1 MSFFLYQL
9 LTLTNL
15 SVLILTSTSILQT
28 GKGNSVLTS
37 PHPLTLT
44 ASLLSKHSPFVTTHS
59 VYLGHACQIKGV
71 PYFLPISYLFIFDER
86 ICYSGKSKLKLV
98 GKEYPYIDSIIST
111 IFVLGV
117 FDLEL
122 PFSDSLG
129 RKRNQGGTR
138 RAVSVVVASVVDEV
152 EHACTRTIDI
162 AAASIEPSISEKR
175 EVRVIRVPSACT
187 T

>member
-15 SVLILTSTSILQT
+15 SVLILTFIL
-28 GKGNSVLTS
+28 S
-37 PHPLTLT
+37 
-44 ASLLSKHSPFVTTHS
+44 F
-59 VYLGHACQIKGV
+59 
-71 PYFLPISYLFIFDER
+71 FER

-98 GKEYPYIDSIIST
+98 GEEYPYIDSIIST

-129 RKRNQGGTR
+129 RKRNQSGVR
-138 RAVSVVVASVVDEV
+138 RAVTAAVATATVED
-152 EHACTRTIDI
+152 EHACSRTIAI
-162 AAASIEPSISEKR
+162 VAAASEPSTAGIR
-175 EVRVIRVPSACT
+175 EVRAT
-187 T
+187 